1 MIRPWILGLVLGVLV
16 TACGPNVGPSP
27 SPGPTDAPPASPTI
41 AASPPASVG
50 PVGSAVN
57 SPVGSPVGSGAAS
70 AGASP
75 AVPIDPSLLAIL
87 PATVGG
93 QPISEVQ
100 DVEVNLA
107 TDPSLVA
114 NAAGLAVALG
124 IDLGA
129 GEFAYVAVIRLKPLV
144 FSNAFFLSWRQSYD
158 EGACSQSN
166 GLKSTSATTIAGRP
180 VFVGTCNGGAVTY
193 HVHLA
198 APDRLVSITSVGTSQ
213 YGALVLA
220 GLKP

>member
-1 MIRPWILGLVLGVLV
+1 MRIEREPIALAPSHGRGGRIADDRSVAVGIGRAPRLARRLGGGV
-16 TACGPNVGPSP
+16 P
-27 SPGPTDAPPASPTI
+27 
-41 AASPPASVG
+41 
-50 PVGSAVN
+50 
-57 SPVGSPVGSGAAS
+57 
-70 AGASP
+70 GASP
-75 AVPIDPSLLAIL
+75 AVPVDPTLLSIL

-107 TDPSLVA
+107 TDPSLVV

-124 IDLGA
+124 IDLSA
-129 GEFAYVAVIRLKPLV
+129 GEFAYVAVIQLKPLV
-144 FSNAFFLSWRQSYD
+144 FSNAFYLSWRQSYD

-166 GLKSTSATTIAGRP
+166 GLKSTSTTTIAGRP
-180 VFVGTCNGGAVTY
+180 VFVGTCAGGATTY